1 MRNDYK
7 LNERYFFLFLPL
19 KIISVLLFRKLNLV
33 LIIFN
38 VFAGTKIASS
48 SSAFIKQGSGWD
60 ALLMHIVIKIK
71 LNLIYFHVIS
81 LILCVP
87 KFTVFN
93 LSTEKIMPWDPCSYP
108 YITLTGCVSSV
119 VSPCS
124 VVVNTSD

>member
-19 KIISVLLFRKLNLV
+19 KIISVLLFRKLDLV

-38 VFAGTKIASS
+38 VFAGTKIALS

-93 LSTEKIMPWDPCSYP
+93 LSTEKIMPWGPCSYLIH
-108 YITLTGCVSSV
+108 YINWLRFQRG
-119 VSPCS
+119 
-124 VVVNTSD
+124 